1 MSDKYRNAMDRIV
14 MSDELRE
21 KIMKNTMEAAS
32 KKESD
37 DIWKIDAVTIPS
49 KRFRNF
55 FGAKQIMAYAACLLI
70 CAAAVT
76 NAGKYLKQDNTDG
89 VISTETTQT
98 AEPSN
103 SAETTQTAELS
114 NSEGA
119 AQTADNSE
127 MQPQGNIGE
136 STVVSDNNKKI
147 TESESKSRSSILSN
161 SGKRTDALLEN
172 KEDISVKGN
181 NENNSLITNPS
192 INKNDDKNNI
202 SESVPNITDSE
213 NTNSNKPNESNVP
226 DNVNDD
232 LLQQGPVLSANPNA
246 GAGSS
251 GGGENDEQCGA
262 VSPWMDFDTIDDL
275 RKNAGFIFKL
285 PQYMPDGYKEDSA
298 SLMFGRLVDIRYKST
313 DDEIVYRTE
322 KTEDDISGDY
332 NQYEKT
338 EKKTIGKSEVT
349 IKKNKDSC
357 HNAVWSDGES
367 YSVSSAKGISEEE
380 MTKIIESVDYPKD
393 DDTGENLKQS
403 SAEQLGENKADE
415 VSDDKKKADNKTKDE
430 TEPKSADASNIKEES
445 INDKAEVKTEK
456 SKVTDEETGEAEII
470 ETKEMQTE

>member
-14 MSDELRE
+14 MSDGLRE

-32 KKESD
+32 KKKSD
-37 DIWKIDAVTIPS
+37 DTLEIDAVTVPS

-98 AEPSN
+98 AEPSS
-103 SAETTQTAELS
+103 SAETTQTAE

-119 AQTADNSE
+119 VQTAENLE
-127 MQPQGNIGE
+127 MQPQGNIDE

-147 TESESKSRSSILSN
+147 TESESKSWSSILSN
-161 SGKRTDALLEN
+161 SGNRTDAPLEN
-172 KEDISVKGN
+172 KEDISVEGN
-181 NENNSLITNPS
+181 NKNNSLITNPL
-192 INKNDDKNNI
+192 INKNDDKNGI
-202 SESVPNITDSE
+202 SESAANITDIE
-213 NTNSNKPNESNVP
+213 NTNTNKPNESNIP

-246 GAGSS
+246 GEGSS
-251 GGGENDEQCGA
+251 GSGENDEQCGA

-403 SAEQLGENKADE
+403 SAEQFSENKEDE
-415 VSDDKKKADNKTKDE
+415 ASDDKKKADNKTKDE
-430 TEPKSADASNIKEES
+430 TEPKSAAASNVKEES

-456 SKVTDEETGEAEII
+456 SKATDEEIGETEVI